1 MDWMLVVLGAAITLP
16 GSWIQ
21 LNPERLFPMNDGS
34 WRPDRASLM
43 KVRRLGACFVFMGAF
58 FALQMAINLTR
69 LPWWA
74 GTVSGLVA
82 GILTVRALS
91 AHGRRNHVLSE
102 AQLGSKD

>member
-1 MDWMLVVLGAAITLP
+1 
-16 GSWIQ
+16 
-21 LNPERLFPMNDGS
+21 
-34 WRPDRASLM
+34 M

-74 GTVSGLVA
+74 GTLSGLAA

-91 AHGRRNHVLSE
+91 AQVRRNHVLSQ
-102 AQLGSKD
+102 AQPGPKA